1 MLRGR
6 VARHLTRN
14 GMTIQSIRPS
24 VVNGFRFQST
34 ESVKLS
40 GSRMVTTLVT
50 AAIVGGVGGFLVA
63 DIMSDKSSQP
73 HQKNY
78 DKPQYG
84 GPKEVEAAYEELRAL
99 FPVTGQEKER
109 VSKEKKILETYGY
122 SPNSYHSE
130 HLHSM
135 IVRVLSTEDV
145 VKVVNVARKYRI
157 PVTAYSGGTSLEG
170 HFSGYQGSPGGICID
185 ISGMNKILEIHEA
198 DSDVVVQAGVKW
210 EDLNH
215 DLADKGVQL
224 FFPLDPG
231 PGATIGGMISTG
243 CSGTNAV
250 RYGTAK
256 GEWFLNITVVLPNG
270 QVIKTRRRARKSSA
284 GFDTTK
290 LFIGAEGTLGIVT
303 EGRTTPN
310 EVAMTKYCP
319 LIATLRLT
327 PKLPTSVAAA
337 QFPDVASAVSAV
349 TEVLQSPLGAHIQC
363 VELMDNHMM
372 EAINHSGL
380 SSQTYPEK
388 DSLFFKFQGSP
399 SSIAETSKLVKKI
412 VQAHGST
419 KFTAARNDEEAAE
432 LWNHRK

>member
-1 MLRGR
+1 MKKRQVALEAWIVGESWGSKANLNPPTTLKISTMLSGR
-6 VARHLTRN
+6 VARHITRN
-14 GMTIQSIRPS
+14 GIKIRTIKPS
-24 VVNGFRFQST
+24 NGVRLQST
-34 ESVKLS
+34 QSVKPS
-40 GSRMVTTLVT
+40 GTRMFTTLV
-50 AAIVGGVGGFLVA
+50 AAAVVGGAGGFLIA
-63 DIMSDKSSQP
+63 DLTSNKPSQP
-73 HQKNY
+73 SQKNY

-84 GPKEVEAAYEELRAL
+84 GPQEVAAAYEELRAL
-99 FPVTGQEKER
+99 FPVTGKEKDK
-109 VSKEKKILETYGY
+109 VSNDKKILETYGY

-135 IVRVLSTEDV
+135 VVRVMSTEDV
-145 VKVVNVARKYRI
+145 VKVVNIARKYRI

-170 HFSGYQGSPGGICID
+170 HFSGVRIPFRRKAKELTISNQYQGSPGGICID

-215 DLADKGVQL
+215 ALADKGIPL

-270 QVIKTRRRARKSSA
+270 EVIKTRRRARKSSA

-303 EGRTTPN
+303 E
-310 EVAMTKYCP
+310 
-319 LIATLRLT
+319 ATLRLT
-327 PKLPTSVAAA
+327 PKLPTSVAFA
-337 QFPDVASAVSAV
+337 QFPDVSSAVSAV
-349 TEVLQSPLGAHIQC
+349 TEVLQSPMGAHI
-363 VELMDNHMM
+363 
-372 EAINHSGL
+372 
-380 SSQTYPEK
+380 
-388 DSLFFKFQGSP
+388 
-399 SSIAETSKLVKKI
+399 
-412 VQAHGST
+412 
-419 KFTAARNDEEAAE
+419 
-432 LWNHRK
+432 